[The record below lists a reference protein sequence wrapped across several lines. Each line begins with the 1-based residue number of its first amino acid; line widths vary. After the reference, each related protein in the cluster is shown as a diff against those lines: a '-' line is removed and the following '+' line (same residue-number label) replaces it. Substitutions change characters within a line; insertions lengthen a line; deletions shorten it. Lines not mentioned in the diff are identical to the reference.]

1 MSKTFLVAL
10 LSGLLTVLSS
20 ASLAGALPTGVYYLK
35 GGDGDLTVKQI
46 SPQASRF
53 NIEAVGGNAHM
64 CSLEGVVTD
73 GTATLQS
80 SFNAKDG
87 TPCVVSFAM
96 GADGIVVTSNG
107 NACREYCGMRAMFEG
122 LYLKPR
128 PGCAGLE
135 RQKLNQAF
143 IKQYRGKN
151 YEKAASILKDMLGN
165 CVEIMG
171 WLDRD
176 QTRNDYAV
184 TLYHLG
190 RKEECLS
197 VLKQTWAYGVRDE
210 DALRDTMAP
219 TDFENYLPIAK
230 ATWHNIG
237 LCTK

>member
-1 MSKTFLVAL
+1 MSRMWLASL
-10 LSGLLTVLSS
+10 ACGLLCAFQASS
-20 ASLAGALPTGVYYLK
+20 FAGALPTGVYYLK
-35 GGDGDLTVKQI
+35 GGDGDLTIKQV

-53 NIEAVGGNAHM
+53 NVETVGGNAHM

-73 GTATLQS
+73 GTATLAS
-80 SFNAKDG
+80 SFSAKDG
-87 TPCVVSFAM
+87 KPCVVSFAM
-96 GADGIVVTSNG
+96 GADGITVTSNG
-107 NACREYCGMRAMFEG
+107 IACREYCGMRAMFEG
-122 LYLKPR
+122 LYVKPL

-135 RQKLNQAF
+135 RQKLNKAF
-143 IKQYRGKN
+143 IKQYKGKN
-151 YEKAASILKDMLGN
+151 DDKAASILKDMLGN

-190 RKEECLS
+190 RKEDCLS
-197 VLKQTWAYGVRDE
+197 VLKQTRAYEVKEE
-210 DALRDTMAP
+210 DALRESRAP
-219 TDFENYLPIAK
+219 TDFENYLPTAK